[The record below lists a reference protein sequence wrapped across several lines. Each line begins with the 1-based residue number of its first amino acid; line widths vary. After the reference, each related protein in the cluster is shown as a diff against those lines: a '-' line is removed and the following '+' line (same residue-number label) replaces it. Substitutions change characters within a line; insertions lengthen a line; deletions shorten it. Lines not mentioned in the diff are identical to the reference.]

1 MNFDINVKSAQLLEK
16 LANSIHDRD
25 KDNLLK
31 QHFTFSITE
40 IQIVEKWL
48 LDVLSEYKKSIS
60 DY

>member
-31 QHFTFSITE
+31 QHFTFSIAE

-48 LDVLSEYKKSIS
+48 IDTLTEYKKSIS